1 MNGNV
6 YSMAVGVVAVGIN
19 VIIGRLTTARDP
31 ILPSLLLLLL
41 LASPSIII
49 KPCRCRCAA
58 FIRWGGKK
66 ERKGINT
73 FRFVSFFQGNYRG
86 GGGGGDVLDQPVF
99 RLATSSRAPL

>member
-6 YSMAVGVVAVGIN
+6 YSMAVGMVAVGIN

-58 FIRWGGKK
+58 FIRWGEK
-66 ERKGINT
+66 RKGKEQT
-73 FRFVSFFQGNYRG
+73 RFVSFRF
-86 GGGGGDVLDQPVF
+86 F
-99 RLATSSRAPL
+99 KEIIEEEEETC